1 MRIATLT
8 DGVETVIA
16 VWSEDGWH
24 DTGRVG
30 SEAFLEILV
39 GGEAAAK
46 EYIADGRVLGDNFEP
61 TLPYRPPRNVMCLGK
76 NYAEHAAEFAAFNN
90 DADVI
95 PKAPIIFTKAASALC
110 GPTDDIVVDAA
121 LANALDYETELA
133 VIIGKTGRGI
143 PAEEA
148 GEYIA
153 GYTVINDLTARDLQA
168 KHAQWFLAKSLPAAS
183 PLGPVVVTP
192 EELTPRGEQQLSTLV
207 NGELR
212 QSARL
217 AEMITSIET
226 AIETISGI
234 VGLEAGDMIAMGTP
248 SGVAVSF
255 DPPKY
260 LVSGDEVR
268 SEISRIGSLANRVD
282 VRP

>member
-110 GPTDDIVVDAA
+110 GPTDNIVVDAA

>member
-24 DTGRVG
+24 DTGRAG

-39 GGEAAAK
+39 GGEAGAK
-46 EYIADGRVLGDNFEP
+46 EYIANGRLLGDNFQP

-76 NYAEHAAEFAAFNN
+76 NYVEHAAEFAAFNN

-95 PKAPIIFTKAASALC
+95 PKAPIIFTKAPSALC

-133 VIIGKTGRGI
+133 VIIGKAGRGI

-153 GYTVINDLTARDLQA
+153 GYTVINDMTARDLQA
-168 KHAQWFLAKSLPAAS
+168 KHTQWFLAKSLPAAS

-192 EELTPRGEQQLSTLV
+192 EELNPRGEQQLSTFI
-207 NGELR
+207 NGEQR
-212 QSARL
+212 QSAKL
-217 AEMITSIET
+217 AQMITSIET

-268 SEISRIGSLANRVD
+268 SEISGIGALTNHVI
-282 VRP
+282 VPG

>member
-1 MRIATLT
+1 
-8 DGVETVIA
+8 
-16 VWSEDGWH
+16 
-24 DTGRVG
+24 
-30 SEAFLEILV
+30 
-39 GGEAAAK
+39 
-46 EYIADGRVLGDNFEP
+46 
-61 TLPYRPPRNVMCLGK
+61 CLGK

-110 GPTDDIVVDAA
+110 GPTDNIVVDAA

-212 QSARL
+212 QSAKL
-217 AEMITSIET
+217 AQMITSIET

-234 VGLEAGDMIAMGTP
+234 VGLEAGDIIAMGTP

-260 LVSGDEVR
+260 LVSGDQVR
-268 SEISRIGSLANRVD
+268 SEISGIGALANQVI
-282 VRP
+282 VAG

>member
-39 GGEAAAK
+39 GGEAGAK
-46 EYIADGRVLGDNFEP
+46 EYIADGRLLGDNFQP
-61 TLPYRPPRNVMCLGK
+61 TLPYRPQRNVMCLGK
-76 NYAEHAAEFAAFNN
+76 NYVEHAAEFAAFNN